1 MSINQVTLNFAG
13 DSKWAYLREICGSD
27 EQSVEGTGTVE
38 AIRLL
43 DRLLVAVSGTYIGPG
58 KAAKLTTADRDWLL
72 AAVYMRTYGSRIEST
87 VNCAKCKAPYD
98 MDFSLEEL
106 ISHVDSEAHQMEESS
121 DGVFGSLDGCRF
133 RLPTG
138 EDECAVLGMS
148 PEEAEKALLER
159 CIVEPNQD
167 YDPEALQTA
176 MRDIAPVLDMDMD
189 ARCPECDHQQTV
201 HFDIQYY
208 LLYRLMQEKRQLAY
222 EVHRLARA
230 YGWSLNEILGLPRS
244 VRRIYVDLVEAE
256 IESQRRRDTL

>member
-1 MSINQVTLNFAG
+1 MSINQVSLNFTSG
-13 DSKWAYLREICGSD
+13 SKWAYLREICGSD

-43 DRLLVAVSGTYIGPG
+43 DRLLVAVPGTHIGPG

-72 AAVYMRTYGSRIEST
+72 AAVYMRTYSSRIEST

-106 ISHVDSEAHQMEESS
+106 IGHVDSEAHQMEESP
-121 DGVFGSLDGCRF
+121 DGVFKSPDGCRF

-148 PEEAEKALLER
+148 PEDAECALLER
-159 CIVEPNQD
+159 CVVESNQD
-167 YDPEALQTA
+167 YDPEALQTV

-189 ARCPECDHQQTV
+189 ARCPECDHQQAV

-244 VRRIYVDLVEAE
+244 VRRMYVDLVESE
-256 IESQRRRDTL
+256 SESQRRRDTL

>member
-1 MSINQVTLNFAG
+1 MSINRVTLNFAD
-13 DSKWAYLREICGSD
+13 DSMWAYLREICGSD

-43 DRLLVAVSGTYIGPG
+43 DRLLVAVSGTHIGPG
-58 KAAKLTTADRDWLL
+58 QAAKLTTADRDWLL
-72 AAVYMRTYGSRIEST
+72 AAVYMKTYGSRIEST
-87 VNCAKCKAPYD
+87 VNCAECKAPYD

-121 DGVFGSLDGCRF
+121 DGVFKSPDGYRF

-159 CIVEPNQD
+159 CVVESNQD
-167 YDPEALQTA
+167 YDPEALQRA

-208 LLYRLMQEKRQLAY
+208 LLYRLQQEKRQLAW

-244 VRRIYVDLVEAE
+244 VRRMYVDLVESE
-256 IESQRRRDTL
+256 IESQRRRDTS